1 MITSRQNA
9 AVKEIRSYKD
19 KKFRDKDGV
28 FVAEGIKLVNE
39 GINSGFFVEKLVCTE
54 KTEELFSSFSGEKI
68 VLKDDVYKSVSNETT
83 PQGVMAVIK
92 KPVLKEFGC
101 DGSAILLDGVA
112 DPSNVGAIVR
122 TAAASGYTDLYFT
135 EDCADPFSPK
145 AVRASMGGIFR
156 VKAHISTRDY
166 IAENLNVPFIIADMN
181 GENVF
186 SFNKKGDFCL
196 VIGNE
201 GNGVSEKIRK
211 KASYTVSIPMENGME
226 SLNASVSAGIL
237 MYLLKK

>member
-1 MITSRQNA
+1 MLIALKSSGNRDV
-9 AVKEIRSYKD
+9 AVVQTATFFAPRIKNNL
-19 KKFRDKDGV
+19 KKGD
-28 FVAEGIKLVNE
+28 
-39 GINSGFFVEKLVCTE
+39 
-54 KTEELFSSFSGEKI
+54 
-68 VLKDDVYKSVSNETT
+68 
-83 PQGVMAVIK
+83 
-92 KPVLKEFGC
+92 EFLTGQRF
-101 DGSAILLDGVA
+101 G
-112 DPSNVGAIVR
+112 IVR
-122 TAAASGYTDLYFT
+122 FGGYTDLYFT

-166 IAENLNVPFIIADMN
+166 IAENLNIPFIIADMN

>member
-1 MITSRQNA
+1 MITSRKNA

-19 KKFRDKDGV
+19 KKFRDKNGV

-39 GINSGFFVEKLVCTE
+39 AINSGFSVEKLVCTE
-54 KTEELFSSFSGEKI
+54 KTVSYYSSFSGEKI
-68 VLKDDVYKSVSNETT
+68 VLKEDVYKSVSNEAT

-92 KPVLKEFGC
+92 KPRLKEFSGK
-101 DGSAILLDGVA
+101 GNAVLLDGVA
-112 DPSNVGAIVR
+112 DPSNVGAIIR
-122 TAAASGYTDLYFT
+122 TAAASGYSDLYFT

-145 AVRASMGGIFR
+145 AVRASMGGIF
-156 VKAHISTRDY
+156 KINAHISTRDY
-166 IAENLNVPFIIADMN
+166 IANNLKVPFVIADMK

-186 SFNKKGDFCL
+186 SFKAEGNFCL

-201 GNGVSEKIRK
+201 GNGVSEQIRK
-211 KASYTVSIPMENGME
+211 KASYTVSIPMENQME